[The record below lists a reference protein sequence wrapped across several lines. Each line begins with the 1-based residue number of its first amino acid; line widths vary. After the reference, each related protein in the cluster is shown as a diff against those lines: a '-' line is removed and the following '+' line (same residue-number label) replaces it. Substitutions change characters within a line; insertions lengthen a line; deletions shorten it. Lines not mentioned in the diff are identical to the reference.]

1 MAVKRAWY
9 LLQTKPRQDARALE
23 NLEFQGFDCF
33 APFMA
38 VERVRAGKRC
48 ELSEPLF
55 PGYIFIYLDQIADN
69 WRPIRSTRGVSRLVT
84 FNDTPLPI
92 GHDIVDQLRKRV
104 AGEKKQPAAA
114 VLKPG
119 DPVRVA
125 EGPFAE
131 LDALFECYDGTER
144 VVILLNLMQRS
155 QRLVMPLANIRQA

>member
-1 MAVKRAWY
+1 MAVQRAWY

-23 NLEFQGFDCF
+23 NLEFQGYDCF
-33 APFMA
+33 APFMT
-38 VERVRAGKRC
+38 VERIRAGKRC

-55 PGYIFIYLDQIADN
+55 PGYLFIYLDPLADN

-84 FNDTPLPI
+84 FNDAPLPVA
-92 GHDIVDQLRKRV
+92 HNIVDQLRKRV
-104 AGEKKQPAAA
+104 AGEKKQPAVS

-125 EGPFAE
+125 DGPFAE

-144 VVILLNLMQRS
+144 VVILLNLMQQR